1 MDIVRTDTVFMG
13 LADSPF
19 KVAIASGKGGTG
31 KTLVST
37 SLAAYIGE
45 FESVLLADLD
55 VEEPNDAIFIK
66 GDLKDIQPQ
75 FRFVPDWDITRCDM
89 CGMCEELCNF
99 NALAA
104 LDGMVVVYEK
114 LCHSCYACSEM
125 CPKEA
130 LPMKKSHIG
139 DISYFNMGMVTLL
152 EGRLNVNEEQPV
164 GLIKL
169 VQERSV
175 KCDQEA
181 RFHIFDSPPGTSCSM
196 IASIEECDQLLLV
209 TEPTPFGLNDLV
221 LALQAARLLDKPVA
235 VVVNRYG
242 SGNAMVEEYCKENN
256 IDVVARIPYDMTIA
270 ERYSKGGL
278 MLDKHCFRS
287 VIAGIFNYLERKEAN
302 RRRR

>member
-1 MDIVRTDTVFMG
+1 MG
-13 LADSPF
+13 LTDNPF
-19 KVAIASGKGGTG
+19 RVAIASGKGGTG

-37 SLAAYIGE
+37 HLAAFIGE
-45 FESVLLADLD
+45 FENVLLADLD

-89 CGMCEELCNF
+89 CGLCEGLCNF
-99 NALAA
+99 NALVA
-104 LDGMVVVYEK
+104 LDGMIVVYEK
-114 LCHSCYACSEM
+114 LCHSCYACTEM

-139 DISYFNMGMVTLL
+139 DISYYQNGMVTVL

-169 VQERSV
+169 VQDNSR
-175 KCDQEA
+175 KYDKNA

-196 IASIEECDQLLLV
+196 IASIEECNQLLLV

-221 LALQAARLLDKPVA
+221 LAVQAARLLDKQVA
-235 VVVNRYG
+235 VIVNRYG
-242 SGNAMVEEYCKENN
+242 SGNAMVEEYCNENN
-256 IDVVARIPYDMTIA
+256 IDIVARIPYDMKIA
-270 ERYSKGGL
+270 EQYSKGGL

-287 VIAGIFNYLERKEAN
+287 IISGIFNYLERKSPN
-302 RRRR
+302 TQR